1 MPTDKDIRDAMIP
14 EIILRVKN
22 LLEAELKDVMN
33 DITELENILQDEEKK
48 NEFLIDRVEELE
60 LKNKELTDKLKSKT
74 SSSIWENMQVQLQ
87 EKDKQI
93 EQIKKDLDFY
103 KRNYDMKNDKQT
115 KKSTKTHKDEV
126 KQVIKEEVKEEV
138 KQEVKEEVKQE
149 VKEEVKPKKKKKAK
163 KSEPVELLDDLEKE
177 LLN

>member
-48 NEFLIDRVEELE
+48 NEFLMDRVEELE
-60 LKNKELTDKLKSKT
+60 LKNKELSDKLKSKT
-74 SSSIWENMQVQLQ
+74 SSAIWENMQVQLQ

-103 KRNYDMKNDKQT
+103 KRNYDMKNEKPT
-115 KKSTKTHKDEV
+115 KKSTKKS
-126 KQVIKEEVKEEV
+126 
-138 KQEVKEEVKQE
+138 
-149 VKEEVKPKKKKKAK
+149 KK
-163 KSEPVELLDDLEKE
+163 
-177 LLN
+177 

>member
-48 NEFLIDRVEELE
+48 NEFLMYRVEELE
-60 LKNKELTDKLKSKT
+60 LKNKELSDKLKSKT
-74 SSSIWENMQVQLQ
+74 SSAIWENMQVQLQ

-103 KRNYDMKNDKQT
+103 KRNYDMKNEKPT
-115 KKSTKTHKDEV
+115 KKSTKTHK
-126 KQVIKEEVKEEV
+126 EEV
-138 KQEVKEEVKQE
+138 KQEIKEVIKEVIKEE

-163 KSEPVELLDDLEKE
+163 KSEPVEMLDDLEKE